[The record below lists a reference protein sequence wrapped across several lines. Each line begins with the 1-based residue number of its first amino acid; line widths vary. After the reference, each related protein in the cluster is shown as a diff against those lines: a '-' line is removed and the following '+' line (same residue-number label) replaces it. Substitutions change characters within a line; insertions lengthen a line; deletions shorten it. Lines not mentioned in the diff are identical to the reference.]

1 MGQYAAES
9 TGSLIERYQWLADTD
24 EGDSVF
30 EELHHRAEKGD
41 RLAASEVLN
50 DYNVEDPDW
59 TYQTGK
65 F

>member
-1 MGQYAAES
+1 
-9 TGSLIERYQWLADTD
+9 
-24 EGDSVF
+24 
-30 EELHHRAEKGD
+30 LHHRAEKGD

-50 DYNVEDPDW
+50 DSNVDDPDW